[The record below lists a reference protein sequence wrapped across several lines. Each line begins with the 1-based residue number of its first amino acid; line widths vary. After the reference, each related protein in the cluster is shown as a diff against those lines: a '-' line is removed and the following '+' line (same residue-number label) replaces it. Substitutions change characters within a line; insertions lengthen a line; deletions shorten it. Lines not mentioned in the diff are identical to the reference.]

1 MDNSELKTKTQPV
14 LTEEL
19 RKLREQLF
27 NLRTQTVT
35 EKVADTTAFGRTR
48 RDIARVMTELRTRE
62 IKKAGA

>member
-35 EKVADTTAFGRTR
+35 EKVEDTTAFGRTR